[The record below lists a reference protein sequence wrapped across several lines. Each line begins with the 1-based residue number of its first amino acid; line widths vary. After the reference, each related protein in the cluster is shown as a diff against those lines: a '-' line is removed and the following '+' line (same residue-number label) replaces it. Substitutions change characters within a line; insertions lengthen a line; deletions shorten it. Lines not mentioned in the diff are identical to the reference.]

1 MKVFNEPTRLFTL
14 LHKTISSHEG
24 WEEKLAP
31 RILLGLWHPKFV
43 GPAQEIL
50 PYCRRSHI
58 GASPEIANKY
68 FLDGV
73 DAFSMW
79 FPALCTPEGQRFVRH
94 AKAKGKQVM
103 VWTVNDQSE
112 MMEVSMAI
120 MTLRSLLISCF
131 RLHD

>member
-1 MKVFNEPTRLFTL
+1 M
-14 LHKTISSHEG
+14 
-24 WEEKLAP
+24 AP

-58 GASPEIANKY
+58 GASSEIANKY
-68 FLDGV
+68 FFDGV

-103 VWTVNDQSE
+103 VWTVNDKSE
-112 MMEVSMAI
+112 MMEVSLFVMW
-120 MTLRSLLISCF
+120 
-131 RLHD
+131 